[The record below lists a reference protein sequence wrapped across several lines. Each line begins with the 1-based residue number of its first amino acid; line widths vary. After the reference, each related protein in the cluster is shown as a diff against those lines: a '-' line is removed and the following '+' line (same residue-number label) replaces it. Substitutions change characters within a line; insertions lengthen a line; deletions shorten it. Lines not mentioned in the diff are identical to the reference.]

1 MRKMGWQLQK
11 IAPDI
16 FPAEEFL
23 EIDYIVCV
31 ESVTGEEIVN
41 LVLNK
46 EKEDLHIDLN
56 DNNHFEPV
64 VITHD
69 EVMKS
74 LETIISFVNNRY
86 SKF

>member
-1 MRKMGWQLQK
+1 MT
-11 IAPDI
+11 
-16 FPAEEFL
+16 E
-23 EIDYIVCV
+23 
-31 ESVTGEEIVN
+31 EEIVN

-56 DNNHFEPV
+56 DNNHFEPL